1 MSQKKPLILD
11 TAARKFFAS
20 QLLSCSVR
28 QGRGIIHQEL
38 YNSEPINQVWVQGT
52 VVLLSANGNDL
63 LLDDGTGIIQATGV
77 TEIVKDL
84 FIHKGMYMMVAGQ
97 LRFIGSANEMQYSSI
112 RVLKIADLSNNPH
125 SEALWMAE
133 VIEAQLQMKNRKS
146 C

>member
-1 MSQKKPLILD
+1 MSQKKPLVLD

-84 FIHKGMYMMVAGQ
+84 FIHKGILQDCCTSNFSHSREGCFLTIICGGCFVFA
-97 LRFIGSANEMQYSSI
+97 SI
-112 RVLKIADLSNNPH
+112 IVNNLLLLK
-125 SEALWMAE
+125 
-133 VIEAQLQMKNRKS
+133 QK
-146 C
+146 